1 MSTPSRPYA
10 ENADAYVGAQI
21 RARRAALGLTLT
33 QLAAMLG
40 IRHQQ
45 LQRYETGDNRI
56 SAGFLFLVARALGV
70 DTAFF
75 FRGLSDQP
83 YLPPEVRQAQ
93 DVSLRL
99 EDLAQDF
106 LRITNPQY
114 QEALCRLARAL
125 AERAEASKDGS

>member
-1 MSTPSRPYA
+1 
-10 ENADAYVGAQI
+10 
-21 RARRAALGLTLT
+21 
-33 QLAAMLG
+33 MLG

-83 YLPPEVRQAQ
+83 YLPPEVKQAQ

-125 AERAEASKDGS
+125 AERAEASKDRG